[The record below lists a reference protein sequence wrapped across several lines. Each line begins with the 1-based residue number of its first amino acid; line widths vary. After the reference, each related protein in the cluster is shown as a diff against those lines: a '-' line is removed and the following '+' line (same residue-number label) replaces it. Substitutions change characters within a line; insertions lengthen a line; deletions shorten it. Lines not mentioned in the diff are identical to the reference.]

1 MDDLSGR
8 LVISVAGRDKGL
20 VMCVVKAEDNY
31 VYLSDGKVRKL
42 ESPKKKKYKHVKLIV
57 DAPDEFLAKVDT
69 HKLTNRMLRQLINR
83 YLLSQ
88 DTLTV
93 HD

>member
-20 VMCVVKAEDNY
+20 TLCVVRTEGDY
-31 VYLSDGKVRKL
+31 VFLCDGKLRKL
-42 ESPKKKKYKHVKLIV
+42 ESPKKKKYKHVKPIV
-57 DAPDEFLAKVDT
+57 DAPDELLAKVDT

-88 DTLTV
+88 DSLTV